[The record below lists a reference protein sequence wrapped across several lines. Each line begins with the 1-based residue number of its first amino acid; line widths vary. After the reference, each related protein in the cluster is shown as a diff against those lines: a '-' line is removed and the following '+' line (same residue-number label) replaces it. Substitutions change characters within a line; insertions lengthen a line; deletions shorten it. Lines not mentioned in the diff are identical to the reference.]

1 MNNLLDLILILLLNT
16 SVSWIRMFIALII
29 SIIFSLFIGIAAARS
44 KLAEKIILPI
54 LDIFQ
59 TLPILAFF
67 PFVIIIILGLIKG
80 GIGLNIAVIFLIITS
95 MVWNISFAVYEAI
108 KVLPNEFLELSRI
121 YNMNLIQRFKKIYLP
136 SAMPRVIEQSILSWS
151 IGLFYL
157 ITSEIFST
165 GTMNYKV
172 KYGIG
177 VELMKL
183 GYSNNFL
190 YYLIGILVFIIF
202 VVLTRLLFFIPLE
215 NYFNKF
221 NKQDNQEPKLARLY
235 NLFKAPF
242 FVTSNT
248 IKFGLHKINKT
259 KKLKKKIINPKLK
272 IQKQEQI
279 SIKDSQLGLILNKFN
294 SKIKLSPKILKAIFV
309 VFFILIIFVHILYP
323 KFLGELFYYEYISLL
338 SLFYTFIRVWVVFLI
353 IMAITIPL
361 SIYLIFISKNSN
373 KFLLIF
379 QVLASIPATILLPI
393 IVIYFR
399 NNGNMVAFF
408 IFFISGIWY
417 VLFSIIASSK
427 NIEKHISEVKSVFH
441 VKGILAF
448 KKIYLK
454 AIIPGLIT
462 GAVTGIAA
470 EWNAS
475 IVAEYFTKT
484 GISGAHVITQVNIG
498 IGKLLDTSLS
508 SGPHGNLLLMLI
520 ALINLTIMIILINT
534 FLWKKYYKKISDIYV

>member
-1 MNNLLDLILILLLNT
+1 MNNLLNLIIILLLNT
-16 SVSWIRMFIALII
+16 SISWIRMFIALAI
-29 SIIFSLFIGIAAARS
+29 SIIFSLFIGIIAARS
-44 KLAEKIILPI
+44 KAAEKIILPI

-108 KVLPNEFLELSRI
+108 KVLPNEFLELSKI
-121 YNMNLIQRFKKIYLP
+121 YNLNFIQRFKKIYLP

-165 GTMNYKV
+165 GTVNYKV

-190 YYLIGILVFIIF
+190 YYLIGILVLIIF

-221 NKQDNQEPKLARLY
+221 NKQNNQEPKLARLY

-242 FVTSNT
+242 FITSNT
-248 IKFGLHKINKT
+248 IKFSLHKINKT
-259 KKLKKKIINPKLK
+259 KKQKNKTLIHKLK
-272 IQKQEQI
+272 IQKQI
-279 SIKDSQLGLILNKFN
+279 LIKNSQSNTILNKFN
-294 SKIKLSPKILKAIFV
+294 FKIELEPKILKAIFV
-309 VFFILIIFVHILYP
+309 IFFILIIFVHILYP
-323 KFLGELFYYEYISLL
+323 KFLSELFYYEYISLI
-338 SLFYTFIRVWVVFLI
+338 SLFYTFIRVWTVFLI
-353 IMAITIPL
+353 IIAITIPL

-373 KFLLIF
+373 KFLLVF

-393 IVIYFR
+393 IVLYFK

-427 NIEKHISEVKSVFH
+427 NIEKHISEVKSIFH
-441 VKGILAF
+441 VRGFLAF

-484 GISGAHVITQVNIG
+484 GISGAHAITQVNIG
-498 IGKLLDTSLS
+498 IGKLLDTTLS

-520 ALINLTIMIILINT
+520 ALINLTVMIILINT
-534 FLWKKYYKKISDIYV
+534 FLWKKYYKKISDIYT